1 MKAAFHHRY
10 GPPEVLRI
18 REVPHPEPRA
28 GEVLVRIHAS
38 TVTSGDARIRGFR
51 TPAVFWL
58 PLRLAMGATGPRN
71 PIPGME
77 FAGEVAA
84 LGPGAGRFRVGQ
96 PVFGLV
102 TRGANAEYLAL
113 REDAAIAPIPP
124 GLGFAEAASVPF
136 GALTALGFLRDVAR
150 VQPGEHVLV
159 AGAAGAVGCAAVQV
173 ARHLGARVSGLC
185 GGDAAGLVRA
195 LGAGTVHDR
204 HAMPL
209 AALPGGHDVILD
221 TIGTIRPAEGRRLL
235 GPRGR
240 HVFVSFG
247 ARELAAMAWTA
258 AGRGRRVLC
267 GFSGETQADL
277 GIIAAMLAAGTLR
290 PVIAG
295 RMALDGIV
303 AAHRLVDAGRKRGS
317 LVIDIAPGG

>member
-1 MKAAFHHRY
+1 MKAALHHRY

-18 REVPHPEPRA
+18 GEMPRPEPRA

-51 TPAVFWL
+51 TPAIFWL
-58 PLRLAMGATGPRN
+58 PLRLAMGITGPRN
-71 PIPGME
+71 PVPGME

-102 TRGANAEYLAL
+102 TRGANADYLAL
-113 REDAAIAPIPP
+113 REDAAIAEMPP

-159 AGAAGAVGCAAVQV
+159 AGAAGAVGSAAVQV

-185 GGDAAGLVRA
+185 GGDAAELVRG

-204 HAMPL
+204 HATPV
-209 AALPGGHDVILD
+209 AALPGGYDVILD
-221 TIGTIRPAEGRRLL
+221 TIGTLRPAEGRRLL
-235 GPRGR
+235 TQRGR
-240 HVFVSFG
+240 HAFG

-258 AGRGRRVLC
+258 AGRGPRVRC
-267 GFSGETQADL
+267 GFAGETQADL
-277 GIIAAMLAAGTLR
+277 GVIAAMLAAGTLR

-295 RMALDGIV
+295 RMALDEIV

-317 LVIDIAPGG
+317 LVIDIAGGG